1 MCRHGHEFGHGLDA
15 HLFHHFV
22 TMGLDGALC
31 RSKLATD
38 LVVMLA
44 LNHEVEDLSLAR
56 GQRQKASVAHVGLDL
71 QLARSLVA
79 SNRSFDR
86 AGGGDSRKLKD
97 QPHARQVA
105 RAPQPA
111 MRSPYQE
118 QETI

>member
-1 MCRHGHEFGHGLDA
+1 
-15 HLFHHFV
+15 
-22 TMGLDGALC
+22 
-31 RSKLATD
+31 

-111 MRSPYQE
+111 MRSAYQE